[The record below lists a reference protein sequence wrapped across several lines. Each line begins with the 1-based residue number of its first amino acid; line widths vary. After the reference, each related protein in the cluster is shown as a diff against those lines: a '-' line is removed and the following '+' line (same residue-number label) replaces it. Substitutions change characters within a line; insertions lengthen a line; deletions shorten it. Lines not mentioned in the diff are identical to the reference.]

1 MENNTETYQTVL
13 MIPQNEWLLVKAQL
27 RELQN
32 VINLQKE
39 STQKQT
45 QEEEYNKILPYD
57 EACKFLGIGKQSLI
71 RAKNEGRI
79 KGIRGHSRGYS
90 YRMGDLIQYKKNFG
104 RRQKVA

>member
-1 MENNTETYQTVL
+1 MGNNTEIYQTVL

-32 VINLQKE
+32 ATNLQKE
-39 STQKQT
+39 NTQKQT
-45 QEEEYNKILPYD
+45 QEEEYNKVIPYD

-79 KGIRGHSRGYS
+79 KGIRGHCRGYS